1 MNLKIGGIYT
11 YDTPWHQDRG
21 AIIIINKKNN
31 YISYYMFK
39 IRLDFT
45 KNDIETI
52 LNNQIKYLELRKKNF
67 WIGTK
72 QFLLDKID
80 GYMGQV
86 NEDILVKLSDKFKS
100 CS

>member
-39 IRLDFT
+39 IRPDFT

-52 LNNQIKYLELRKKNF
+52 LNNQIKYLELKKQNF
-67 WIGTK
+67 YIVTEH
-72 QFLLDKID
+72 FLLDKLD
-80 GYMGQV
+80 GYMGRV
-86 NEDILVKLSDKFKS
+86 NDDMLLKLSDKFKS